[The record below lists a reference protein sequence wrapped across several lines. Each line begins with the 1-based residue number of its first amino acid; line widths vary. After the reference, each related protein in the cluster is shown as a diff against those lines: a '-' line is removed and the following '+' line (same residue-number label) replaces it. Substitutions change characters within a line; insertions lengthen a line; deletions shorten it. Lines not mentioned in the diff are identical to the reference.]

1 MNKWVKSI
9 AYLIAPAVLL
19 LVVPVKADPIADALK
34 LIRHSAKSSVKKQ
47 TFKKIAPTIPVE
59 ASLAAATQLQYQEAA
74 LILYKRRY
82 TKDSSNPA
90 LHHAMALLP
99 NEKEPFDAIIHG
111 FDAMELWSRMY
122 IDKKSNNITAKIW
135 EKYQQKYQLSYHNTD
150 TLLFELT
157 NEFLNKQGNAT
168 LAQARILLQNLTT
181 ESEKLEHFQTQIQLL
196 EIANFELWK
205 AKQKNGVDSTVTAPK
220 FESITLKSFQKRTE
234 TQQAFIEQLEF
245 DSLMQTRNI
254 AALSS
259 RRAQLLA
266 IKKPS
271 AQTKTMIQR
280 AEDTLVQWEF
290 ELAMSEDQENS
301 YQRFLSQYPKA
312 PQRNIVLQRMEG
324 LAFEKAQQLNTIE
337 AYEAFLKSQLPPPL
351 QRTDLT
357 FRAQFLLRS
366 LTVKPIPVAYNK
378 TQNPSK
384 EGFYFADSAT
394 LQPWMEL
401 DYKMAYPFA
410 LNHYNNHFVESGATL
425 IPGCALV
432 MRTDTFGLIEFSY
445 ITKDGK
451 AFTKNN
457 YETIFQFS
465 NTMAFVQHGGRWG
478 ILNNRGKE
486 LLPCKF
492 ENLRYDTAAKRG
504 ALQLGKKWAL
514 FNESG
519 KLITPPKFDAIG
531 FETWENEPTEAPA
544 KLWVRNRCAAKISDN
559 WALIDTLG
567 NSLTPFAY
575 ESMASLPYGRFMGKI
590 NDGYCLWRDTIRCS
604 AQYSEAVDFG
614 KPYTLIQQKGW
625 GIIDTLGRILVPPIY
640 EQSLLVGSTI
650 ALLKNKK
657 WNFYYSKG
665 EFTLPIKGNIDD
677 FRLYGDGMVYARQKK
692 NWILYHAYTKTVRK
706 VKSVDLQQ
714 LTDTLLLEPIGNYW
728 FITHA
733 NGKVLLKD
741 TLISLS
747 RINDHEWFAT
757 KPNGSGAHSMGLL
770 CLPSMQW
777 TLKPQYQEIILSQ
790 KPSQYMVKQHDRW
803 GVVNNFGEIIVPLVY
818 DAITDTEFP
827 GYWYALKNEQT
838 LWIDASGRALSQP

>member
-1 MNKWVKSI
+1 
-9 AYLIAPAVLL
+9 
-19 LVVPVKADPIADALK
+19 
-34 LIRHSAKSSVKKQ
+34 
-47 TFKKIAPTIPVE
+47 
-59 ASLAAATQLQYQEAA
+59 
-74 LILYKRRY
+74 
-82 TKDSSNPA
+82 
-90 LHHAMALLP
+90 
-99 NEKEPFDAIIHG
+99 
-111 FDAMELWSRMY
+111 
-122 IDKKSNNITAKIW
+122 
-135 EKYQQKYQLSYHNTD
+135 
-150 TLLFELT
+150 
-157 NEFLNKQGNAT
+157 
-168 LAQARILLQNLTT
+168 
-181 ESEKLEHFQTQIQLL
+181 
-196 EIANFELWK
+196 
-205 AKQKNGVDSTVTAPK
+205 
-220 FESITLKSFQKRTE
+220 
-234 TQQAFIEQLEF
+234 
-245 DSLMQTRNI
+245 
-254 AALSS
+254 
-259 RRAQLLA
+259 
-266 IKKPS
+266 
-271 AQTKTMIQR
+271 
-280 AEDTLVQWEF
+280 
-290 ELAMSEDQENS
+290 
-301 YQRFLSQYPKA
+301 
-312 PQRNIVLQRMEG
+312 LQRLEG
-324 LAFEKAQQLNTIE
+324 LAFERAQQLNTVE
-337 AYEAFLKSQLPPPL
+337 AYEQFLKSQLPPPL

-366 LTVKPIPVAYNK
+366 LTVKPIPIAYNK
-378 TQNPSK
+378 SKDPNK

-401 DYKMAYPFA
+401 DFKMAYPYA
-410 LNHYNNHFVESGATL
+410 LNNYRNHFVESGATL

-451 AFTKNN
+451 PFTKNN

-465 NTMAFVQHGGRWG
+465 NTMAFVQRGGRWG

-531 FETWENEPTEAPA
+531 FETWENEPTEAPT

-614 KPYTLIQQKGW
+614 KPYTLVQQKGW

-665 EFTLPIKGNIDD
+665 EFSLPIKGNIDD

-706 VKSVDLQQ
+706 VKSLDLQQ
-714 LTDTLLLEPIGNYW
+714 LTDTLLLEPIGTYW

-741 TLISLS
+741 TLMSLS

-757 KPNGSGAHSMGLL
+757 KPSIGGTTSMGLL

-777 TLKPQYQEIILSQ
+777 SLKPQYQEIILSQ
-790 KPSQYMVKQHDRW
+790 KPSQYMVKKNDRW
-803 GVVNNFGEIIVPLVY
+803 GVVNNFGEIIVPMNY

-827 GYWYALKNEQT
+827 GYWYALKGEQT
-838 LWIDASGRALSQP
+838 LWIDASGRELSQP